1 MTGRRVTADG
11 TGETPLLPWVA
22 TGRRGE
28 PCGQCELFEL
38 DFVQRIRLLYN
49 GIGMVVTLR

>member
-1 MTGRRVTADG
+1 LTGRRVTADG

-22 TGRRGE
+22 TWRRGE